1 MRRAL
6 ITLAATGA
14 GLAVVLGFG
23 PSAPPTIAPVG
34 TVAPVATV
42 TGKTGSQI
50 ATGTDQPIGSY
61 GDIQVRVTASGG
73 RITKVD
79 LARLNV
85 TGPSS
90 QQIINTVVPQLQQQ
104 TIAAQSANINGVS
117 GATFTVR
124 AYRQSL
130 QSALDQLAQKGGV
143 SAQAAQSAGSAA
155 SQAGGSGQ
163 HDD

>member
-1 MRRAL
+1 M
-6 ITLAATGA
+6 
-14 GLAVVLGFG
+14 
-23 PSAPPTIAPVG
+23 
-34 TVAPVATV
+34 
-42 TGKTGSQI
+42 
-50 ATGTDQPIGSY
+50 
-61 GDIQVRVTASGG
+61 
-73 RITKVD
+73 
-79 LARLNV
+79 

-104 TIAAQSANINGVS
+104 TIAAQGANINGVS

-130 QSALDQLAQKGGV
+130 QSALDQLAQKGGA
-143 SAQAAQSAGSAA
+143 SAQAAQSAA